1 MKGLT
6 GSSRLRVYGPP
17 GTGKT
22 TWLKDEVE
30 RLLRSGVPGEEI
42 AVCSFSRAAFR
53 EFASRLAGQV
63 PEENLG
69 TIHSLA
75 YRAIGR
81 PPLAL
86 TGEALDDWNRR
97 VPDTWR
103 VTPRVDRRGAD
114 LLDVMDPYGD
124 GDSRPPGD
132 KLYDRVVYLRNTLA
146 PMAAWSE
153 EERAFFQAWKAWMNA
168 TGLVDFPGML
178 EMALAK
184 PGGLGARFLLVDEAQ
199 DLTPLQLRLVEKWAH
214 GARLALV
221 GDDDQA
227 IYGFMGADGAS
238 FLGVPV
244 EDELVL
250 GQSYRV
256 PARVQRVAEAI
267 IRRAQ
272 NRAPKR
278 YAPRGDEGEVRLL
291 WVPPE
296 DPYHAV
302 VDALERVNRGESVL
316 FLATAK
322 YLLEEL
328 KRELLRVG
336 EPYANPYAPH
346 RHAFNLF
353 PQGARSASAWEK
365 ARSFL
370 FPNRIA
376 ADVKA
381 WTKHVSSKVF
391 AAKGEE
397 ARRYIESWPDEE
409 KVGDDHPIWNVFRP
423 EHRPHAVGRDVS
435 WLLDHLLGNAPK
447 TMRQSLMVA
456 LKSPEAV
463 LQGRARVWI
472 GTIHSVKGG
481 EADWVYVWPGYTR
494 KAAREH
500 PDQLHRLFYV
510 AATRA
515 RKGLVL
521 MDQGKAPH
529 AYPWPAVREEV
540 DVW

>member
-22 TWLKDEVE
+22 TWLKNEVE

-86 TGEALDDWNRR
+86 TKDALSDWNRR

-103 VTPRVDRRGAD
+103 VTPRVDGRGAD
-114 LLDVMDPYGD
+114 LLDVMDPYED
-124 GDSRPPGD
+124 EDSRPPGD
-132 KLYDRVVYLRNTLA
+132 KLYDRVAYLRNTLA

-153 EERAFFQAWKAWMNA
+153 EERAFFQAWKSWMNA
-168 TGLVDFPGML
+168 NGLVDFPGML
-178 EMALAK
+178 EAALAK

-199 DLTPLQLRLVEKWAH
+199 DLTPLQLLLVEKWAQ

-238 FLGVPV
+238 FLQVPV

-256 PARVQRVAEAI
+256 PARVQRVAENI

-272 NRAPKR
+272 NRAQKR

-302 VDALERVNRGESVL
+302 VDALERVNRGESAL
-316 FLATAK
+316 FLAAAK
-322 YLLEEL
+322 YLLDEL

-353 PQGARSASAWEK
+353 PQGARSAWEK

-370 FPNRIA
+370 FR
-376 ADVKA
+376 
-381 WTKHVSSKVF
+381 S
-391 AAKGEE
+391 EE
-397 ARRYIESWPDEE
+397 RR
-409 KVGDDHPIWNVFRP
+409 VGKECRSRW
-423 EHRPHAVGRDVS
+423 
-435 WLLDHLLGNAPK
+435 
-447 TMRQSLMVA
+447 
-456 LKSPEAV
+456 SPY
-463 LQGRARVWI
+463 
-472 GTIHSVKGG
+472 H
-481 EADWVYVWPGYTR
+481 
-494 KAAREH
+494 
-500 PDQLHRLFYV
+500 
-510 AATRA
+510 
-515 RKGLVL
+515 
-521 MDQGKAPH
+521 
-529 AYPWPAVREEV
+529 
-540 DVW
+540 